1 MNTEVLLNKANR
13 AVKFRRQTAKGSG
26 PPRLAVIGKAGNIAP
41 ELKLFL
47 KKVARP
53 ARRNVSVP
61 DAFEQIAGDS
71 LAQNCR
77 IESIT
82 AGILKVKAK
91 PGPYMFE
98 LRTRAEQ
105 IVEQLKQQCPSSNIR
120 EIRLAPLETSIK
132 DV

>member
-13 AVKFRRQTAKGSG
+13 AVKFRRRPVKSSS
-26 PPRLAVIGKAGNIAP
+26 NIAP

-53 ARRNVSVP
+53 AVRNVSVP
-61 DAFEQIAGDS
+61 DAFEQIAGQY
-71 LAQNCR
+71 LAANCR
-77 IESIT
+77 IESIA
-82 AGILKVKAK
+82 AGIMKIKTK

-98 LRTRAEQ
+98 LSTRAGQ

-120 EIRLAPLETSIK
+120 QIRLVCSE
-132 DV
+132 